1 MIFLVPWS
9 LIDHGLGH
17 EPGQDGCEDQE
28 QENDGIGTEHFSLF
42 LGLIRHG
49 AFLLSAMAFLV
60 IQPLSAAGYRKII
73 PWIFEF
79 FELLHSFI

>member
-1 MIFLVPWS
+1 M
-9 LIDHGLGH
+9 
-17 EPGQDGCEDQE
+17 
-28 QENDGIGTEHFSLF
+28 F
-42 LGLIRHG
+42 LGLIRHE